1 MGLVIPFALAPLDV
15 YPVIFFVCIIICN
28 LLYVC
33 PIKLIKNFKKYM
45 PHAPCESGE
54 SFQWLVHNMFS
65 SKIVLSLSQLAVFL
79 YWQTMYT
86 IMDKIREIYLP
97 ILQIII

>member
-1 MGLVIPFALAPLDV
+1 
-15 YPVIFFVCIIICN
+15 
-28 LLYVC
+28 
-33 PIKLIKNFKKYM
+33 M